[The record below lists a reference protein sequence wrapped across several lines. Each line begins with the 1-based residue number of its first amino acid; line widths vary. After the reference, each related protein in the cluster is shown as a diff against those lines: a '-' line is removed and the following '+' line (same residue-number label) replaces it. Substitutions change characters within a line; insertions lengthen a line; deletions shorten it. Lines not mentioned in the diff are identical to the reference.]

1 MKNNPKRYEMQDR
14 NVNKDNGK
22 PTGNSPK
29 TDFKRQSL
37 QCLIYGG
44 IKIWHRYKIM
54 HIYNV

>member
-1 MKNNPKRYEMQDR
+1 MQNR

-29 TDFKRQSL
+29 FDYKRQSL

-44 IKIWHRYKIM
+44 IKIWHRNKIM
-54 HIYNV
+54 DIYIV